1 MQMQMQMQIAPSIG
15 CCEAIKL
22 AFKNFG
28 KCSGRSRRS
37 EFWYFQLLVFLILL
51 PLYYMMIMMQPS
63 YSSSSY
69 DYDYNKTSSSFN
81 LVCTL
86 FGISALV
93 LCIPQISVT
102 VRRLHDTG
110 KSGCFYF
117 VTFIPF
123 VGNFILLYLCSID
136 SEQGTNQY
144 GPSPK
149 YIVPDNAPLN
159 PNNNAYVVPVNPYP
173 QQNQMQPQVSPYPQP
188 NQVQPQVNPYPQPMQ
203 PQVSPYPQPNQ
214 MAPQVNPYPQL
225 NEMTPQANPYPQ
237 PEPIVAPVPQNP
249 PPQGF
254 SSY

>member
-1 MQMQMQMQIAPSIG
+1 MQMQMQMQIVPSIG

-37 EFWYFQLLVFLILL
+37 EYWYFQLLVFLILL

>member
-1 MQMQMQMQIAPSIG
+1 MQMQIVPSIG

-37 EFWYFQLLVFLILL
+37 EYWYFQLLVFLILL

-69 DYDYNKTSSSFN
+69 DYDYNKTSSSSFN

>member
-1 MQMQMQMQIAPSIG
+1 MQMQIVPSIG

-37 EFWYFQLLVFLILL
+37 EYWYFQLLVFLILL

-69 DYDYNKTSSSFN
+69 DYDYNKTSSSSFN

-159 PNNNAYVVPVNPYP
+159 QNNNAYVVPVNPYP

>member
-1 MQMQMQMQIAPSIG
+1 MQMQMQIVPSIG

-37 EFWYFQLLVFLILL
+37 EFWYFQLFVCLIIL

-69 DYDYNKTSSSFN
+69 DYDYNKTSSSSFN

>member
-1 MQMQMQMQIAPSIG
+1 MQMQMQIVPSIG

-37 EFWYFQLLVFLILL
+37 EYWYFQLLVFLILL

-69 DYDYNKTSSSFN
+69 DYDYNKTSSSSFN

-225 NEMTPQANPYPQ
+225 NEMTPHANPYPQ